1 MNENDRPPGPRR
13 RIVAAVP
20 ALLAAPLLVL
30 AGRVAQA
37 HGSSH
42 GAPAPAA
49 APEQK
54 PWGIAGDPQQVRRT
68 LEVTL
73 RDTMRF
79 EPDRIT
85 VKLGE
90 TWRLRVRNAG
100 AVLHEFVIGT
110 PEDNRQHAELMMKFP
125 DMQHDEPWMAHV
137 PPGGT
142 GEVVWLFNRPGQFEF
157 ACLIAGHYQAGMTG
171 LITVVSDDGA
181 MTEAEVRKVDL
192 DTGRVTLRHGEI
204 AHLQMPPMTMVFRA
218 REPALLQGLKPGDRV
233 RFRAEK
239 VEGGYAVTAIT
250 PLATAP

>member
-1 MNENDRPPGPRR
+1 MNENDRPLGPRR
-13 RIVAAVP
+13 RILAAVP
-20 ALLAAPLLVL
+20 ALLVAPLLVL

-49 APEQK
+49 APREQK

-110 PEDNRQHAELMMKFP
+110 PEENRQHAELMMKFP

-171 LITVVSDDGA
+171 VITV
-181 MTEAEVRKVDL
+181 EA
-192 DTGRVTLRHGEI
+192 
-204 AHLQMPPMTMVFRA
+204 
-218 REPALLQGLKPGDRV
+218 
-233 RFRAEK
+233 
-239 VEGGYAVTAIT
+239 
-250 PLATAP
+250 